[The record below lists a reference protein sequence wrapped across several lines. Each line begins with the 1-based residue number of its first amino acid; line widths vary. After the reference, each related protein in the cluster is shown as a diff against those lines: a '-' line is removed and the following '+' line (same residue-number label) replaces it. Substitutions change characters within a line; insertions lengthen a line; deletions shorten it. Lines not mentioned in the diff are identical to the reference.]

1 MHDFGLMGSRTLM
14 MYVAILIIFRVM
26 GKREVGELS
35 ILDLVVFIMI
45 GDLAVVAIDNH
56 DSTILNSLLPMG
68 FLMVIQI
75 IFAYL
80 SIKSKR
86 FRSIVDGKPVI
97 IINKGKIDERMMRKQ
112 RYNLDDLLSQL
123 RVQNVFDVRDVE
135 YAILETSGEL
145 SILGKKDLVKPG
157 FAPFPLIMDGV
168 IQQSAL
174 KELKKDDKWL
184 RQELKKKGYHDEKLI
199 SLATYKDGTLS
210 IDEK

>member
-1 MHDFGLMGSRTLM
+1 MHDFGLMGSRTFI

-56 DSTILNSLLPMG
+56 DSTILNSLLPMA

-86 FRSIVDGKPVI
+86 FRSLVDGKPVI
-97 IINKGKIDERMMRKQ
+97 IINKGKIDERMMRTQ
-112 RYNLDDLLSQL
+112 RYNLDDLLAQL
-123 RVQNVFDVRDVE
+123 RIQNVFTISDVE

-145 SILGKKDLVKPG
+145 SILEKKDLKKQG

-168 IQQSAL
+168 IQHSVL
-174 KELKKDDKWL
+174 KEMNKDEKWL
-184 RQELKKKGYHDEKLI
+184 REELKKKGYHDEKII
-199 SLATYKDGTLS
+199 SLATYANSTLF

>member
-1 MHDFGLMGSRTLM
+1 MNDLVLMGSRTFI

-45 GDLAVVAIDNH
+45 GDLAVGAIENH
-56 DSTILNSLLPMG
+56 DATILDSVFPMG

-80 SIKSKR
+80 SIKSKK
-86 FRSIVDGKPVI
+86 FRSLVDGDPVI
-97 IINKGKIDERMMRKQ
+97 IINKGIIDESVMRKQ
-112 RYNLDDLLSQL
+112 RYNLDDLLAQL
-123 RVQNVFDVRDVE
+123 RGQGVFNVSDVE

-145 SILGKKDLVKPG
+145 SILGKKEMKKQGLS
-157 FAPFPLIMDGV
+157 PFPLIMDGV
-168 IQQSAL
+168 IQKKVL
-174 KELKKDDKWL
+174 KEINKDEKWL
-184 RQELKKKGYHDEKLI
+184 RQELKKKGYHDEKRI
-199 SLATYKDGTLS
+199 SLATYMDGTLF